1 MKLLIVEDDKV
12 YNNLLAAMFEAE
24 GHDVL
29 RAYDGNEAYQFME
42 KGLGIELII
51 SDIRLPKIDGY
62 TFLSMIRNSPK
73 HQAIPFILYSSSFTN
88 KADEIMAYELGAN
101 LYIRN
106 LAQTKNI
113 VEAANRIYHQ

>member
-24 GHDVL
+24 GHNVL
-29 RAYDGNEAYQFME
+29 RAYDGHEAFQRMQN
-42 KGLGIELII
+42 GLGIELII

-73 HQAIPFILYSSSFTN
+73 HQAIPFILYSASFTN

-101 LYIRN
+101 LFIRN
-106 LAQTKNI
+106 SAHSKDI
-113 VEAANRIYHQ
+113 VAAANKICGR